1 LLEKIISLRRN
12 TAERVI
18 HEASRAFGIPCA
30 ADMLPRRAQK
40 PGAPP
45 ERKTPV
51 KISAMQTVG
60 RIRQNVLDTDG
71 TLQLSD
77 RLSVRESQW
86 VETLTASEGLSFLF
100 LPLFQVPGIEAAII
114 LSDWLYDHHI
124 HILNVVVSHGG
135 NNERLVRAVR
145 GLIKNMLV
153 RDQSREAL
161 HDGNSLIDARRW
173 SEKNPAPPKTVEEAA
188 ELILGVLDLK
198 SKAMIANMDWEGLDD
213 FHTRLKI
220 GFRKTFGEV
229 LRRNAFVES
238 CRSSLKGQL
247 VTENEAVE
255 LVLNIIWRKLKRTH
269 RIRSI
274 K

>member
-1 LLEKIISLRRN
+1 MLEKIITLRRN
-12 TAERVI
+12 AAERVI
-18 HEASRAFGIPCA
+18 HDASRAFGIPCTA
-30 ADMLPRRAQK
+30 GMIPKRSHK
-40 PGAPP
+40 PGATA
-45 ERKTPV
+45 EKKTPI

-71 TLQLSD
+71 TLLLSD
-77 RLSVRESQW
+77 LSSIREHQW
-86 VETLTASEGLSFLF
+86 VETLAAGEETPFLF
-100 LPLFQVPGIEAAII
+100 LPLFQVSGIEAAIT

-124 HILNVVVSHGG
+124 HLLNVVVSRGG

-145 GLIKNMLV
+145 GVMKNMLV

-161 HDGNSLIDARRW
+161 HNGISLIDARRW
-173 SEKNPAPPKTVEEAA
+173 AEKNTAAPKTVEAAA
-188 ELILGVLDLK
+188 ELILGALDLK
-198 SKAMIANMDWEGLDD
+198 SKALIANMNWEGLDD

-220 GFRKTFGEV
+220 GFRKTFGEA

-247 VTENEAVE
+247 VTENEAAE

-269 RIRSI
+269 RIRTI